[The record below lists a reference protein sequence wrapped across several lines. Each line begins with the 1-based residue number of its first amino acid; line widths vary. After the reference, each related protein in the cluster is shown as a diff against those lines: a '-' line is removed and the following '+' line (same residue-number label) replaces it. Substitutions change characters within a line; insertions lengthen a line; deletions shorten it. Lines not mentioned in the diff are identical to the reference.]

1 MGCVIANACATEKEK
16 QRTLIV
22 ELDPNNIGGENLAHS
37 FINYVKYRQLVLKT
51 QLIKKANMNGV
62 ICIKYI
68 TYNGTKIIYNGT
80 DLYDSYFPQ
89 LYQKIVILNDE

>member
-22 ELDPNNIGGENLAHS
+22 EVDPNNIWGENIANK
-37 FINYVKYRQLVLKT
+37 FIDYVKYRQLVLKT
-51 QLIKKANMNGV
+51 QLIKKENLNNV

-68 TYNGTKIIYNGT
+68 TYNGTKIIYNGG
-80 DLYDSYFPQ
+80 DLYDSYFPE
-89 LYQKIVILNDE
+89 LYKKIVILNDD